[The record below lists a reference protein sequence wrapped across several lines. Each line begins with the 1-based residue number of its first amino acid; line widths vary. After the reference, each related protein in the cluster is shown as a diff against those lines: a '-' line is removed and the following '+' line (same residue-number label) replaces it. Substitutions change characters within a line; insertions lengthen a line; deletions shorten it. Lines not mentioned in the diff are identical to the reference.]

1 MKVWLAFVLSIAS
14 IFIISRRSFPL
25 ALVVGGLIL
34 GLLTITPIKVCTQI
48 VVTITNVDILLLAIA
63 VSVIPLIGGIMEYSG
78 ELDLLLNNL
87 RIGKRGLLILV
98 PALVGM
104 LPMPGGAL
112 LSAPMVQKVA
122 SEESGELKTAINIWF
137 RHLLILIYPL
147 SAALIA
153 ATKIVGFTVYD
164 VLPYLLV
171 WFVLAFALGYLFFLV
186 KIGDKH
192 THKSDFSLRGLLIP
206 ISILMVAPV
215 IDFAIQRA
223 FILKYKSISTLVG
236 VLMSLILAVRLSPKR
251 INYRKIITKM
261 RPWEFG
267 AIILGMFIFFNI
279 FKVSPIADRI
289 AGIEVSPITL
299 SIWGGFL
306 LGFATGRVQ
315 LPASIIL
322 PIYLTKSGN
331 MSGFVFSLIYVSIFF
346 GYVISPVHPCVAI
359 TVSYFK
365 TSMMGFIKKCIL
377 PVAIIMLTVVILT
390 YIR

>member
-1 MKVWLAFVLSIAS
+1 MKVWVAFVLSIAS

-34 GLLTITPIKVCTQI
+34 GLLTITPMKVCTQ
-48 VVTITNVDILLLAIA
+48 VVDTITNVDILLLAIA

-122 SEESGELKTAINIWF
+122 SEEGGELKTAINIWF

-164 VLPYLLV
+164 VLPYLLM
-171 WFVLAFALGYLFFLV
+171 WFVLAFVLGYLFFLF
-186 KIGDKH
+186 KISGKIA
-192 THKSDFSLRGLLIP
+192 HKSDFSLRGLLIP

-223 FILKYKSISTLVG
+223 FSLKYKSVSTLIG
-236 VLMSLILAVRLSPKR
+236 VSMSLILAVRLSPKR
-251 INYRKIITKM
+251 IHYRKIITKM

-331 MSGFVFSLIYVSIFF
+331 MSGFMFSLIYVSIFF

-377 PVAIIMLTVVILT
+377 PVAIIMLIVVTLT

>member
-34 GLLTITPIKVCTQI
+34 GLLTITPIKVYTQ
-48 VVTITNVDILLLAIA
+48 VVDTITNVDILLLAIA

-192 THKSDFSLRGLLIP
+192 THKPDFSLRGLLIP

-377 PVAIIMLTVVILT
+377 PVAIIMLMVVILT
-390 YIR
+390 YIH

>member
-34 GLLTITPIKVCTQI
+34 GLLTITPIKVYTQ
-48 VVTITNVDILLLAIA
+48 VVDTITNVDILLLAIA

-122 SEESGELKTAINIWF
+122 SEEGGDLKTAINIWF

-192 THKSDFSLRGLLIP
+192 THKPDFSLRGLLIP

-215 IDFAIQRA
+215 IDFSIQRA

-236 VLMSLILAVRLSPKR
+236 VSMSLILAVKLSPKH
-251 INYRKIITKM
+251 IHYKKIITKM

-331 MSGFVFSLIYVSIFF
+331 MSGFIFSLIYVSIFF

-377 PVAIIMLTVVILT
+377 PVAIIMLIVVILT

>member
-34 GLLTITPIKVCTQI
+34 GLLTITPIKVYTQ
-48 VVTITNVDILLLAIA
+48 VVDTITNVDILLLAIA

-186 KIGDKH
+186 KISDKH

-377 PVAIIMLTVVILT
+377 PVAIIMLIVVILT

>member
-1 MKVWLAFVLSIAS
+1 M
-14 IFIISRRSFPL
+14 
-25 ALVVGGLIL
+25 VGGLIL
-34 GLLTITPIKVCTQI
+34 GLLTITPIKVYTQ
-48 VVTITNVDILLLAIA
+48 VVDTITNVDILLLAIA

-186 KIGDKH
+186 KISDKH

-236 VLMSLILAVRLSPKR
+236 VLMSLILAVKLSPKR

-377 PVAIIMLTVVILT
+377 PVAIIMLIVVILT

>member
-34 GLLTITPIKVCTQI
+34 GLLTITPIKVYTQI
-48 VVTITNVDILLLAIA
+48 VDTITNVDILLLAIA

-192 THKSDFSLRGLLIP
+192 THKPDFSLRGLLIP

-377 PVAIIMLTVVILT
+377 PVAIIMLIVVILT

>member
-34 GLLTITPIKVCTQI
+34 GLLTITPIKVYTQI
-48 VVTITNVDILLLAIA
+48 VDTITNVDILLLAIA

-186 KIGDKH
+186 KISDKH
-192 THKSDFSLRGLLIP
+192 THKPDFSLRGLLIP

-377 PVAIIMLTVVILT
+377 PVAIIMLIVVILT